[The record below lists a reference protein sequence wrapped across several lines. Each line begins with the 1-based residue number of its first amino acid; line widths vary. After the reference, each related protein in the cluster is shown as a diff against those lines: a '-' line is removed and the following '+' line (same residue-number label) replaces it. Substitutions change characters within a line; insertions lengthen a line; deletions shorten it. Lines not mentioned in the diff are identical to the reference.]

1 MDEGI
6 DEFDE
11 IEELTPQEEPEE
23 SQQEELQEKQ
33 HEEEISSENNEEER
47 DFISELLK
55 SRGIE
60 DSTKIKFEN
69 DNGEIEEVD
78 WNSLSNEDKLNILNS
93 SEDTSNEDLDDSEIQ
108 LINAIR
114 QSNLTPAEY
123 IQYLQRS
130 SVENYLQNSQQ
141 YAYSIDQYSDDELYV
156 MDLINKSEDITEE
169 EALEALE
176 TAKANNVLFKKQID
190 AIRNEYRKAEEE
202 SIQYSQ
208 LQQQQ
213 NAQEQYNQFAEQIEN
228 SIINFKEFSGCELNM
243 SDEDMQNLY
252 DFVTGYD
259 KAGNNWFS
267 KALSDPESVVQM
279 AWFYLYGEKMIQDMN
294 DYYQKEI
301 TNVRK
306 DSFNKGKEA
315 AKKGTSKVVYKPKS
329 NNQTTYEDDLDDF

>member
-23 SQQEELQEKQ
+23 SQQEELQEEP
-33 HEEEISSENNEEER
+33 HEEEESSENNQEG

-93 SEDTSNEDLDDSEIQ
+93 SEDTSEENLDDSEIE

-141 YAYSIDQYSDDELYV
+141 HTYSIDQYSDEELYV

-169 EALEALE
+169 EAIEALE
-176 TAKANNVLFKKQID
+176 TAKANDVLFKKQIA

-213 NAQEQYNQFAEQIEN
+213 DAQAQYNQFAEQIEN

-267 KALSDPESVVQM
+267 KALRDPESVVQM

-294 DYYQKEI
+294 EYYQKEI

-315 AKKGTSKVVYKPKS
+315 AKKGNSKVVYKPKS